1 MPLATLEPGLELLG
15 PASTPRYEPIE
26 TELTAEP
33 VLVLNARKKMIHHV
47 DEPVV
52 EGEKNAAL
60 SVEKLKFL
68 VETARPRPSAL
79 VFQSVVECDCVALSD

>member
-1 MPLATLEPGLELLG
+1 VPLATLEPGLELLG

-26 TELTAEP
+26 TELRAEP
-33 VLVLNARKKMIHHV
+33 VLNARKKMIHHV

-79 VFQSVVECDCVALSD
+79 VFQSVVE